1 MESSSVTAIPSY
13 AEARPYNARGGSD
26 MPASPPTMAADRAGC
41 AGQWALCESRVAVH
55 PSDGDHHPTT
65 PAASLRYSPLR
76 QFFPLLAPCRLSF
89 KCTNRETYMCVW
101 DAGTSC
107 VSVFFSSSFF
117 FSASFISSFNE
128 FHRERRSLL
137 ILL

>member
-1 MESSSVTAIPSY
+1 MRKRGRIMLEEGATCLPPRRQWRRIGQG
-13 AEARPYNARGGSD
+13 ARDSGHFVSH
-26 MPASPPTMAADRAGC
+26 ASPSTPRTEIIIRRPLRRAFDTLLS
-41 AGQWALCESRVAVH
+41 ANFFLF
-55 PSDGDHHPTT
+55 
-65 PAASLRYSPLR
+65 SLRADCHSNVR
-76 QFFPLLAPCRLSF
+76 IARRVC
-89 KCTNRETYMCVW
+89 M